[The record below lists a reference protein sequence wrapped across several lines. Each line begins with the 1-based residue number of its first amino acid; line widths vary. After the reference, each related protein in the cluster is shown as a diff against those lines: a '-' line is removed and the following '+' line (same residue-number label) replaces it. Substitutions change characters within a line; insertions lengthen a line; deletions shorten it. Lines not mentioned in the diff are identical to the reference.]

1 MKTVVIATAP
11 ASLVAAAVAAVR
23 ARCGGSVLLYTRSGG
38 AAHGAE
44 QVLLATGDFGSE
56 ADRRK
61 LRAERTTRAV
71 LVYNN
76 GWGIGYHAWREFA
89 RGCAPEAWA
98 VTPEGEWRR
107 IDVAGARAEAWR
119 ETVETVG
126 QKWCRHVTLP
136 LLLLARAAW
145 RVFGYTVPPAAY
157 LRALC
162 AESGGII
169 AVSRA
174 VRLLHLL
181 RVMPAAAGE
190 VLDIGTGDALL
201 LRLCRRLGLA
211 GRSTGVDRGFRPGVL
226 RAAAGSELVAAD
238 LTRWQPARPYA
249 VVVICEVLEHLADDA
264 GCLRRWCTPLGRGTQ
279 VFIHA
284 PWRDEVLLPGDV
296 PPADHVRPGYTEAE
310 LRDLARQAGLTV
322 TGVTRTFAP
331 ETARLCWCDRR
342 LAAWSLLQ
350 HLLRPLL
357 LALAL
362 SDPAGDTGNGLL
374 LTCRRI

>member
-1 MKTVVIATAP
+1 MTTIVIATAP
-11 ASLVAAAVAAVR
+11 AALAAAAVAAVR
-23 ARCGGSVLLYTRSGG
+23 ARWGGSVLLYTRSGG

-44 QVLLATGDFGSE
+44 QVRLATGDFGSA
-56 ADRRK
+56 ADCRY
-61 LRAERTTRAV
+61 LRGQRTARAV

-76 GWGIGYHAWREFA
+76 GWGMGYHAWREFA
-89 RGCAPEAWA
+89 RTCASEAWA
-98 VTPEGEWRR
+98 VTPEGEWRLL
-107 IDVAGARAEAWR
+107 DEAGARAEEWR

-126 QKWCRHVTLP
+126 QAWCRCATLP

-145 RVFGYTVPPAAY
+145 RVLGCAMPPAAH

-162 AESGGII
+162 AETGGTI

-181 RVMPAAAGE
+181 RVMPAAAGA

-201 LRLCRRLGLA
+201 LRLRRRLGLA
-211 GRSTGVDRGFRPGVL
+211 GQDTGVDRGFSPGVR

-238 LTRWQPARPYA
+238 LTCWQPARPYA
-249 VVVICEVLEHLADDA
+249 FVVICEVLEHLADDA
-264 GCLRRWCTPLGRGTQ
+264 GCLRRWCGPLGRGTP

-296 PPADHVRPGYTEAE
+296 PPADHVRPGYTEEE
-310 LRDLARQAGLTV
+310 LRALAQRAGLTV
-322 TGVTRTFAP
+322 TGVTRTFAA

-342 LAAWSLLQ
+342 LAAWPLLQ

-357 LALAL
+357 LALAVT
-362 SDPAGDTGNGLL
+362 DPGGARGNGLL
-374 LTCRRI
+374 LTCRKN